1 MEKNRYKDMKCE
13 IHFGENR
20 KQIMRAFQE
29 KRAKIAAKYIQKQD
43 RDVLRQIDLQAY
55 YQHPERIA

>member
-1 MEKNRYKDMKCE
+1 MKENRYKDMECE
-13 IHFGENR
+13 VHFGDNR
-20 KQIMRAFQE
+20 KQVMREFQE

-43 RDVLRQIDLQAY
+43 CEALRQIDLQAY